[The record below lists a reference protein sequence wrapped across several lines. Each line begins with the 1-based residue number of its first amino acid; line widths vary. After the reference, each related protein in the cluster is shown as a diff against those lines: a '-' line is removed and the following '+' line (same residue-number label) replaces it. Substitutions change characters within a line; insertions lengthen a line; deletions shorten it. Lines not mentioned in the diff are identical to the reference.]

1 MSCESTSTIKNVL
14 NFTKI
19 EHTAF
24 SLPLIF
30 TGAWLGAGG
39 RFPSIRVMLLILVA
53 AVGARIFGM
62 AMNRVFDRH
71 IDRMNPRTAARELPS
86 GKMTLSMAM
95 TIAGSGLAVYLLSCW
110 WLGGWCLMLAPI
122 PLVPLLGYSLLKRFT
137 PLCHFGIGLCL
148 ALAPLGAYVAAA
160 GNPWFSPAVILFS
173 GFVFC
178 WLSGADIIYALMDID
193 SDRTNQIHS
202 LPARLGADGAL
213 WVAAAVHFL
222 AWGILVI
229 VVKSVGGGILA
240 WITLAITAILLTMMY
255 IPSIPVPKRFFPIST
270 LAGIAGALAT
280 MAA

>member
-1 MSCESTSTIKNVL
+1 MKLESTLKNIL

-30 TGAWLGAGG
+30 TGAWLGAGN
-39 RFPSIRVMLLILVA
+39 RFPSITVMLLIVVA

-71 IDRMNPRTAARELPS
+71 IDRLNPRTAGRELPA
-86 GKMTLSMAM
+86 GKMTLSMALA
-95 TIAGSGLAVYLLSCW
+95 IAFTGLVVYLLACGA
-110 WLGGWCLMLAPI
+110 LDGWCLILSPI

-137 PLCHFGIGLCL
+137 PFCHFGVGLCL

-160 GNPWFSPAVILFS
+160 GYPRFSGAVILFS

-178 WLSGADIIYALMDID
+178 WMSGADIIYALMDID
-193 SDRTNQIHS
+193 HDREHNIHS

-213 WVAAAVHFL
+213 RVAGGVHL
-222 AWGILVI
+222 MAWGILVA
-229 VVKSVGGGILA
+229 VVQTVGGGLVA
-240 WITLAITAILLTMMY
+240 WMALVTAAIFFGLMY
-255 IPSIPVPKRFFPIST
+255 VPAIPVPKRFFPIST
-270 LAGIAGALAT
+270 LAGIAGALAPIIS
-280 MAA
+280 

>member
-1 MSCESTSTIKNVL
+1 MKPESTLNHIL

-30 TGAWLGAGG
+30 TGAWLGAGY
-39 RFPSIRVMLLILVA
+39 RFPSLTVMLLIVLA

-71 IDRMNPRTAARELPS
+71 IDRLNPRTANRELPA
-86 GKMTLSMAM
+86 GKMSLMQA
-95 TIAGSGLAVYLLSCW
+95 LAVASAGLLVYLAVCW
-110 WLGGWCLMLAPI
+110 TLGGWCLILAPV

-160 GNPWFSPAVILFS
+160 GHPRFSGTAILFS

-178 WLSGADIIYALMDID
+178 WLSGADIIYALMDMEH
-193 SDRTNQIHS
+193 DREHNIHS
-202 LPARLGADGAL
+202 LPARMGMGGAL
-213 WVAAAVHFL
+213 RVAAATHLVAL
-222 AWGILVI
+222 GILVG
-229 VVKSVGGGILA
+229 VVRTLDGGLVA
-240 WITLAITAILLTMMY
+240 WGMLGVAAVFFALMYVPAIPL
-255 IPSIPVPKRFFPIST
+255 PKRFFPIST
-270 LAGIAGALAT
+270 MAGIAGALAP
-280 MAA
+280 MVS